1 MLTHRLAS
9 VAALVASLTAFV
21 VLTASVAAA
30 ADAEV
35 ALRTATAQ
43 INSAVTD
50 IGTVEKTVKESGRA
64 GRSAEQRIA
73 DAVLLMGVKDYDRAA
88 DVLNGVVEQ
97 YPDHPTAYA
106 DGLHLLGETY
116 FLSGQYLS
124 ARRVFDRLL
133 DRGGE
138 RRFAAFRER
147 AVVRLV
153 DIALRLRDFASLD
166 SVFAKIG
173 TASADASSALAYA
186 RGKGLYAQG
195 KLSQAHRSLQ
205 SVDRKSHFAHQARYL
220 LGVVA
225 VTEATPAAPPEGAK
239 PRPVPPSRYAA
250 AVEVFREVTQLPAT
264 SKEQRHVIDL
274 AWLAIGR
281 LLYES
286 SQWDDAIEAYNRID
300 RSSPEFGTMLYELAW
315 VYVKLGDVLRAQ
327 RALEVLSVAAP
338 NNEDV
343 ADASL
348 LRADLMLRAGQ
359 FEKSLKVY
367 ESVRGTYESMRDR
380 VDAFLKSTTD
390 PGVYFDTLSKDQLEL
405 FEGGSLPALVVQW
418 ARDGKDG
425 EIAFAIIDDVALC
438 RRLIKQSNEMIERLN
453 AVLSSPNRVRALP
466 GLRSGAERALGLL
479 NAVAMARV
487 QLAHGMEDV
496 EDSDLSPQLK
506 RIRAQRK
513 QLEKRLGM
521 IPVTASDFASRDT
534 QANRQWNRAS
544 QALQRLELEVDTLQ
558 ATVNGL
564 KRMLDDGP
572 NSGVVR
578 SPQQINQFRQA
589 LVQQQA
595 LLKHYRAQI
604 AQLRGFTEAGKIQ
617 VGFGDRR
624 FIEDAK
630 VRVAFRQLLWQEAK
644 LAQQGEGG
652 RDLAVYAGRI
662 IPVLTRGDQ
671 ADGRIEGVLAD
682 IERRA
687 NRKAN
692 ELRVIV
698 SAETANIVKYSIRLE
713 QLDREARL
721 LVGGVAARNFG
732 LVHDR
737 LRNIVLRADVGI
749 TEEAWEV
756 REEQLTRVRR
766 LRIERARGERRLQ
779 EELDEVLDDS
789 VDLEDE

>member
-418 ARDGKDG
+418 ARDGADLAALIAMADEAKVGDEGDAAALLRGAKARLENETPEELAARQARHAAKQARQARLDALGFESEMCFQFAVEG
-425 EIAFAIIDDVALC
+425 EKAG
-438 RRLIKQSNEMIERLN
+438 
-453 AVLSSPNRVRALP
+453 VLSWAEGADLDALIAIAEE
-466 GLRSGAERALGLL
+466 GKVGDERYAIALR
-479 NAVAMARV
+479 
-487 QLAHGMEDV
+487 LA
-496 EDSDLSPQLK
+496 
-506 RIRAQRK
+506 
-513 QLEKRLGM
+513 
-521 IPVTASDFASRDT
+521 
-534 QANRQWNRAS
+534 
-544 QALQRLELEVDTLQ
+544 
-558 ATVNGL
+558 
-564 KRMLDDGP
+564 
-572 NSGVVR
+572 
-578 SPQQINQFRQA
+578 
-589 LVQQQA
+589 
-595 LLKHYRAQI
+595 
-604 AQLRGFTEAGKIQ
+604 
-617 VGFGDRR
+617 
-624 FIEDAK
+624 AK
-630 VRVAFRQLLWQEAK
+630 
-644 LAQQGEGG
+644 
-652 RDLAVYAGRI
+652 
-662 IPVLTRGDQ
+662 
-671 ADGRIEGVLAD
+671 
-682 IERRA
+682 
-687 NRKAN
+687 
-692 ELRVIV
+692 
-698 SAETANIVKYSIRLE
+698 
-713 QLDREARL
+713 EARRPQ
-721 LVGGVAARNFG
+721 AA
-732 LVHDR
+732 
-737 LRNIVLRADVGI
+737 
-749 TEEAWEV
+749 
-756 REEQLTRVRR
+756 
-766 LRIERARGERRLQ
+766 
-779 EELDEVLDDS
+779 
-789 VDLEDE
+789 